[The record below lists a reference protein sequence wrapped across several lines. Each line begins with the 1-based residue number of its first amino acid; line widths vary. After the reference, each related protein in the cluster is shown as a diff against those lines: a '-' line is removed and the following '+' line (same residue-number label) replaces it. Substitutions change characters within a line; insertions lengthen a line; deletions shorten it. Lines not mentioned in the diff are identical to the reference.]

1 MNILSELG
9 FNEDTINK
17 IIEQNGE
24 AILTDLDNN
33 SKLVKTNYM
42 LLKTINIT
50 CLEELFIYEIDIF
63 LMNTE
68 LLTEKIKNTNNIEEF
83 INKVNE
89 DFFNIETI
97 I

>member
-9 FNEDTINK
+9 FNEDTIKK

>member
-17 IIEQNGE
+17 IIEQNGK